1 MSYYSKHVFFCT
13 NDRED
18 GSAYCQRF
26 NARQMRKYVKN
37 RCKELGIHGE
47 GQLRINSAGC
57 LGRCNEGP
65 VIVIYPEETWYT
77 YVDEEDLDDIIEQHL
92 VKGEQIKRLM
102 LKSSVQR

>member
-1 MSYYSKHVFFCT
+1 MSYYSKHLFFCT

-18 GSAYCQRF
+18 GSACCQRF
-26 NARQMRKYVKN
+26 KARQMRKYVKN

-47 GQLRINSAGC
+47 GQVRINSAGC

-65 VIVIYPEETWYT
+65 VIVVYPEETWYT

-92 VKGEQIKRLM
+92 QNGQVVKRLV
-102 LKSSVQR
+102 LKSSVER

>member
-1 MSYYSKHVFFCT
+1 MSYYSRHVFFCT

-18 GSAYCQRF
+18 GSPCCQRF

-47 GQLRINSAGC
+47 GQVRINSAGC

-65 VIVIYPEETWYT
+65 VIVVYPEETWYT
-77 YVDEEDLDDIIEQHL
+77 YVDEEDLDEIVEQHL
-92 VKGEQIKRLM
+92 VKGERVERLM